1 MVNSEMPSAEQQQDA
16 SKRTVLLVEDHFPT
30 RWGAAEYL
38 RHAGYRVVEA
48 INAPEAMSVLKCGL
62 PIDIVFSDV
71 NMPGGEDGYQLA
83 RWLQDNHPTLPVL
96 LTSGDPQNTSALPST
111 PLRRFIRKP
120 YDPSEVEKILLS
132 MLG

>member
-1 MVNSEMPSAEQQQDA
+1 MVNSEMPSAEQQHDT
-16 SKRTVLLVEDHFPT
+16 SKRTVLLVEDHFHT

-48 INAPEAMSVLKCGL
+48 INAPEAVSVLKCGAHV
-62 PIDIVFSDV
+62 DIVFSDV

-83 RWLQDNHPTLPVL
+83 QWLEQNHPTLPVL
-96 LTSGDPQNTSALPST
+96 LTSGDPHKPSALPPN

-120 YDPSEVEKILLS
+120 YDPAEVEKILLS